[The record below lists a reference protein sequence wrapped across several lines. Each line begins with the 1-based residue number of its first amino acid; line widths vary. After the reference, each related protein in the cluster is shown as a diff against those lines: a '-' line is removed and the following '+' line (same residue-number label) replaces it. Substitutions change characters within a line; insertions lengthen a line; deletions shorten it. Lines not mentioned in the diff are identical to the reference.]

1 MKAIEG
7 YMNMFE
13 VRHLCMMK
21 IPFKI
26 IYFDKIKREK
36 IPFKIIYFD
45 KIKRE
50 YLIEIKNVGSK

>member
-26 IYFDKIKREK
+26 IYFDKIKRE
-36 IPFKIIYFD
+36 
-45 KIKRE
+45 